1 MTRLIQ
7 LLSLSSLIIL
17 FIGCLIMPAMP
28 LFWLASS
35 SLKLMIIRF
44 LFIALL
50 GIIVFMGTP
59 KNMTIRTIIG
69 LFASLLAIWAL
80 SSTYNESIQAL
91 DGLAFAS
98 VGIALLLSSLEPAE
112 ESQINWNGAISLIAP
127 LTVPLQRRA
136 AVYMVVMFMAIG
148 LIGQDYQVSLIK
160 QALQ

>member
-1 MTRLIQ
+1 
-7 LLSLSSLIIL
+7 
-17 FIGCLIMPAMP
+17 
-28 LFWLASS
+28 
-35 SLKLMIIRF
+35 
-44 LFIALL
+44 
-50 GIIVFMGTP
+50 
-59 KNMTIRTIIG
+59 MTIRTIIG